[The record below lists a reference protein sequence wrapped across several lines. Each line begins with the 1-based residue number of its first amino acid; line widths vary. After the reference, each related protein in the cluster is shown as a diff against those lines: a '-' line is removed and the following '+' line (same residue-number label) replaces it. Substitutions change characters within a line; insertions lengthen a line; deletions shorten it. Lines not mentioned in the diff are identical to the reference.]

1 MPHTTVQSLADGVS
15 VMKRIEGVCEEIR
28 VIMSV
33 LDGLCLPVFLSI
45 LGDES

>member
-1 MPHTTVQSLADGVS
+1 MPQRAVQSLADGISVS
-15 VMKRIEGVCEEIR
+15 KRIEDVCEEIR

-33 LDGLCLPVFLSI
+33 LDGLCLPVFLNI